1 MPIMTEINHKRL
13 DVFFKLSIIIALLL
27 VSLYYLKSLL
37 MPLVFSF
44 LVVLVLLPLCQKL
57 ESWRVGR
64 IFSILIVLFMVFVV
78 VLGLVLL
85 MGTQFNRFMADF
97 PDLEDRLQNLMLGA
111 ISKIEIAFNV
121 SQQEQ
126 LGFLRDNATEFFK
139 TGGKYFSSAVGATT
153 EVISFMGLVP
163 VYCFLILLYREKF
176 KEVSLKLISS
186 EREQRVMD
194 IYTKMRK
201 AVQQYVA
208 GLGLVVLIIAVLNVL
223 GLLLLGI
230 KYAVF
235 LGIFSALLTVIPY
248 VGVFIG
254 GLLPV
259 LIALV
264 TKESMWYPVGVIIL
278 YWLVQILEGNFIT
291 PRIVGSQVNI
301 NALAVIFG
309 LLAGGQLWGVAGM
322 VIAVPVLAV
331 IKVVFSHIT
340 SLKPLADMLEQ

>member
-1 MPIMTEINHKRL
+1 MTEHNRKQL
-13 DVFFKLSIIIALLL
+13 DVVFKLSITIALLL
-27 VSLYYLKSLL
+27 VSLYFLKSLL

-44 LVVLVLLPLCQKL
+44 LMVMVLVPLCQKL
-57 ESWRVGR
+57 ESWKIGR
-64 IFSILIVLFMVFVV
+64 ILSILIVLFMVFVV
-78 VLGLVLL
+78 VVGLALL
-85 MGTQFNRFMADF
+85 MSTQFNRFITDF
-97 PDLEDRLQNLMLGA
+97 PDLEGRLQNLLVGL
-111 ISKIEIAFNV
+111 ITNIEGVFNI

-126 LGFLRDNATEFFK
+126 LGFLKDNATEFFK
-139 TGGKYFSSAVGATT
+139 TGSKYFSSAIGATT
-153 EVISFMGLVP
+153 DAISFMGLVP

-176 KEVSLKLISS
+176 KNVILKLISS
-186 EREQRVMD
+186 EREQSVVD

-201 AVQQYVA
+201 AVQQYVT

-223 GLLLLGI
+223 GLSLLGI

-259 LIALV
+259 LIALI
-264 TKESMWYPVGVIIL
+264 TKDSMWYPLGVIGL

-322 VIAVPVLAV
+322 VMAVPILAV
-331 IKVVFSHIT
+331 IKVVFSHVD
-340 SLKPLADMLEQ
+340 SLKPLAEMLEQ

>member
-13 DVFFKLSIIIALLL
+13 DVVFKLSIIIALLL

-57 ESWRVGR
+57 ESWKVGR

-111 ISKIEIAFNV
+111 ISKIEIAFNI

-176 KEVSLKLISS
+176 KEVSLRLISS

-259 LIALV
+259 IIALV
-264 TKESMWYPVGVIIL
+264 TKESMWYPVGVIGL